1 MRSRYGAHPA
11 HLVGHLLAFAL
22 IAYAIA
28 QLAGIRGSDN
38 VLLWAIGAVLLH
50 DAILWPLYALTDAAG
65 RRALGSAINF
75 VRIPAGLSLLL
86 LLVFVGTIT
95 GKGSGNYH
103 YVSTFFYE
111 GYATRWL
118 ALTAVLFL
126 VSGAVALWRGQ
137 PRGVTR

>member
-1 MRSRYGAHPA
+1 MRTRYGAHPA
-11 HLVGHLLAFAL
+11 HLLGHLLAFAL

-28 QLAGIRGSDN
+28 QLAGARGFDN
-38 VLLWAIGAVLLH
+38 VLLWMLGAVLLH

-65 RRALGSAINF
+65 RRALGRNVNV

-86 LLVFVGTIT
+86 LLVFLGTIS

-111 GYATRWL
+111 GYAMRWL
-118 ALTAVLFL
+118 GLTALLFL
-126 VSGAVALWRGQ
+126 IAGAVALFRGQ